1 MAKTKDI
8 ALPTINWDDLILL
21 SDWANALRQLLDAA
35 EQAIQAPDGQRQQ
48 VSELLRTFIKNS
60 PIDAGTLDAL
70 ATRAITGLN
79 IAVMSDAL
87 TAIKNLNAELGHQ
100 LALIDGVT
108 KQAQE
113 DADKLKLGNL
123 EKALKTARTA
133 LVALKAA
140 NKALDSPDPQLT
152 KKLDDLVSAI
162 ESALK

>member
-1 MAKTKDI
+1 MAKTKDV
-8 ALPTINWDDLILL
+8 ALPTIKWDDLILL
-21 SDWANALRQLLDAA
+21 SDWANALRELLDAA
-35 EQAIQAPDGQRQQ
+35 KQAIEASDGPRQQ

-60 PIDAGTLDAL
+60 PIDAGALDIL

-79 IAVMSDAL
+79 IAVMRDAL
-87 TAIKNLNAELGHQ
+87 TVIKGLNAELGHQ

-113 DADKLKLGNL
+113 GADKLKLGNL

-133 LVALKAA
+133 LLALKAA
-140 NKALDSPDPQLT
+140 NKALDSPDAQLT

-162 ESALK
+162 DGALK

>member
-1 MAKTKDI
+1 MAKTRTPE
-8 ALPTINWDDLILL
+8 LPTIDWDDLILL

-35 EQAIQAPDGQRQQ
+35 EQAIQVPDGQRQQ

-60 PIDAGTLDAL
+60 PIDAGTLDTL

-87 TAIKNLNAELGHQ
+87 IVIKSLNAELGHQ

-113 DADKLKLGNL
+113 DVDKLKLGNL
-123 EKALKTARTA
+123 EKALKTTRTA

-152 KKLDDLVSAI
+152 KKLDDLFSAI
-162 ESALK
+162 EGALK

>member
-1 MAKTKDI
+1 MAKTQTTE
-8 ALPTINWDDLILL
+8 LPTIDWDDLILL

-35 EQAIQAPDGQRQQ
+35 EQAIQAADGQRQQ

-60 PIDAGTLDAL
+60 PIDAGTLDTL

-87 TAIKNLNAELGHQ
+87 TSIRSINAELGHQ

-113 DADKLKLGNL
+113 DVDKLKLGNL

-140 NKALDSPDPQLT
+140 NKALDSPDAQLT
-152 KKLDDLVSAI
+152 KQLDDLVSAI
-162 ESALK
+162 EKSLK

>member
-21 SDWANALRQLLDAA
+21 SDWANALRELLDAA
-35 EQAIQAPDGQRQQ
+35 ERAIEASDGPRQQ

-60 PIDAGTLDAL
+60 PIDAGVLDTL
-70 ATRAITGLN
+70 ATRAITALN

-87 TAIKNLNAELGHQ
+87 TVIKGLNAELGHQ
-100 LALIDGVT
+100 LTLIDGVM

-113 DADKLKLGNL
+113 GADKLKLGNL

-133 LVALKAA
+133 LIALKAA
-140 NKALDSPDPQLT
+140 NKALDSPDAQLT

-162 ESALK
+162 DGALK

>member
-1 MAKTKDI
+1 MAKTKAT

-21 SDWANALRQLLDAA
+21 SDWASALRELLDAA
-35 EQAIQAPDGQRQQ
+35 ERAIEAPDGQRQQ

-60 PIDAGTLDAL
+60 PIDAGALDSL

-87 TAIKNLNAELGHQ
+87 TIIRGLNAELAHQ

-108 KQAQE
+108 KQAQQ
-113 DADKLKLGNL
+113 DIGKLKLSNL

-133 LVALKAA
+133 LVTLKAA
-140 NKALDSPDPQLT
+140 NEALDSPDAQLT
-152 KKLDDLVSAI
+152 KKLNDLISAI
-162 ESALK
+162 ESALQ